1 MTSPYAP
8 IIVALFLAVSI
19 PIAFLLLTAR
29 LGPRKPRP
37 EKLAPYESGVLPTRQ
52 ARDRVPVKFYLVA
65 VLFLLFDVEA
75 VFLFPWAVARKGLG
89 AQGEVG
95 MAIFFLILVLG
106 LAYEWR
112 KGGMEWE

>member
-1 MTSPYAP
+1 MSSQYAP
-8 IIVALFLAVSI
+8 IVVVLFLAVSI
-19 PIAFLLLTAR
+19 PIAFLLLTTR
-29 LGPRKPRP
+29 LGPRKPGP
-37 EKLAPYESGVLPTRQ
+37 GKLAPYESGVLPTRP
-52 ARDRVPVKFYLVA
+52 ARDRVPVKFYLIA

-89 AQGEVG
+89 AQGEIG
-95 MAIFFLILVLG
+95 MGIFLLILVLG